1 LRHRGARAKGL
12 LCDEASRP
20 LDAFFLYGGG
30 LMRHTQAPC
39 CAIARRSPR
48 GQQAGR
54 PIMPAGRTSMSR
66 ILSTRRHILAGGSA
80 ALALGLGAGPLLAPS
95 GARAADMT
103 AHEKELYEAAKKEGE
118 LTWYTAHSDDVTAQ
132 ALGRKFE
139 QLYPGIKVNVV
150 RTTAQVA
157 FQRVSQELKAGA
169 MQVDVLSSTD
179 IGHYVYLKDKK
190 LLEKY
195 VPESSTKVLDI
206 YKGYD
211 PDGYYFVT
219 SAGLIGMACNTSK
232 VKVADAPSTWQGLL
246 DAKWKDQIAL
256 GHPGFSGYVGT
267 WAVTLRKM
275 YGWDFFDKLA
285 KNNPRVGRS
294 INDTV
299 TLLNSGESMIAGTAA
314 TNSTVESMR
323 KGNPLAMIYPT
334 DGSVLILA
342 PSGIMKGVRHPNG
355 SRLFMEFL
363 LSPEASQIWVDHFNE
378 SMRPEVSPPAG
389 AKSAKDIKTI
399 RPTVEEISKGIPEV
413 IKQWRETFG
422 V

>member
-1 LRHRGARAKGL
+1 MTRIFT
-12 LCDEASRP
+12 ASRRDI
-20 LDAFFLYGGG
+20 LRGGTG
-30 LMRHTQAPC
+30 
-39 CAIARRSPR
+39 
-48 GQQAGR
+48 
-54 PIMPAGRTSMSR
+54 
-66 ILSTRRHILAGGSA
+66 
-80 ALALGLGAGPLLAPS
+80 ALALGFGAGMALTPR
-95 GARAADMT
+95 GAIAADMT

-139 QLYPGIKVNVV
+139 QLYPGIKCNVV

-179 IGHYVYLKDKK
+179 IGHYVYLKEKK
-190 LLEKY
+190 LLEKFA
-195 VPESSTKVLDI
+195 PENAAKVLDI

-211 PDGYYFVT
+211 PDGFYYVT

-232 VKVADAPSTWQGLL
+232 VKVADAPSNWTGLV
-246 DAKWKDQIAL
+246 DAKWKDHVAL

-275 YGWDFFDKLA
+275 YGWDFFEKLA

-299 TLLNSGESMIAGTAA
+299 TLLNSGESTIAGTAA
-314 TNSTVESMR
+314 SNSTVESMR

-334 DGSVLILA
+334 DGTVLILA
-342 PSGIMKGVRHPNG
+342 PSGIMKGVKHP
-355 SRLFMEFL
+355 SAARLYMEFL
-363 LSPEASQIWVDHFNE
+363 MSVDASRIWVEHFNE
-378 SMRPEVSPPAG
+378 SMRAEVSPPG
-389 AKSAKDIKTI
+389 GFKSAKDVKTI

-413 IKQWRETFG
+413 IKQWRDTFG